1 MTTSYDFDTPEG
13 RLAAITE
20 LGIDGYN
27 AAMAAHIA
35 DTCIET
41 VNGYGIRPVST
52 RFGRLFAVDG
62 TTYASSTLDG
72 ARRHAESLKA
82 V

>member
-1 MTTSYDFDTPEG
+1 MTTSHDFDTPEG

-20 LGIDGYN
+20 LGIERYN

-35 DTCIET
+35 DTCIES

-52 RFGRLFAVDG
+52 RFGRLYAVVG
-62 TTYASSTLDG
+62 TTYAGSTLDA
-72 ARRHAESLKA
+72 ARRHAEALEA
-82 V
+82 T